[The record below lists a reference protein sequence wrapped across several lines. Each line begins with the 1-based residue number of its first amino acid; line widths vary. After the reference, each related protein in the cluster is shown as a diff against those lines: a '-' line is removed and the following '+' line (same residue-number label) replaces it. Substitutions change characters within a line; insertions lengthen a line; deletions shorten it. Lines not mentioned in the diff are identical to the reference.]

1 MVEYSPTETY
11 TLKYGGIIVNI
22 QPLGSNKFIVALSRD
37 DLKELDITYDTMD
50 YSNIETRR
58 VIWTILDSVRR
69 NTGRDIDPSGN
80 LIIEAAPDSSGGCV
94 LMFTVPVSHS
104 NIGTVISKTNPTQI
118 FEFNSINDLLD
129 ALSAVEIREKRI
141 FTNGRKFR
149 AEFPTQQTALCFP
162 VLQEFGKF
170 VGNDSMTAA
179 ATHEHWQEVSK
190 STS

>member
-1 MVEYSPTETY
+1 M
-11 TLKYGGIIVNI
+11 NI
-22 QPLGSNKFIVALSRD
+22 QPIGSNKFIVGLSRE

-94 LMFTVPVSHS
+94 LMFTVPVSRS
-104 NIGTVISKTNPTQI
+104 NIGTVISKSNPTQI
-118 FEFNSINDLLD
+118 FEFDSVNNLLD
-129 ALSAVEIREKRI
+129 ALSAVGIQEKKI
-141 FTNGRKFR
+141 FTNGKKFR
-149 AEFPTQQTALCFP
+149 AEFPTEKTALCRH
-162 VLQEFGKF
+162 VIEEFGKF

-179 ATHEHWQEVSK
+179 ATHEHWQEVNK